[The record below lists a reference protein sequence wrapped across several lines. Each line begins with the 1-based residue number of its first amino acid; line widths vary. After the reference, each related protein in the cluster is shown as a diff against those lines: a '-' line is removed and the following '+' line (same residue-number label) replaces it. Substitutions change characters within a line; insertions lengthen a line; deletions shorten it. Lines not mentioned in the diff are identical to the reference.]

1 MQVLMCVPNISE
13 GRRPEVVE
21 QVVEQVRQSAGVRL
35 LNYSS
40 DADHNR
46 SVLTYLGEPAAVLRA
61 TQAMSLKAFEL
72 IDMAQHQGAHPR
84 IGAVDVVPFVPVRG
98 VKMKRAIDISRQFG
112 AWVGALGIPV
122 YYYEE
127 SATRPER
134 TLLPD
139 IRQGQYEG
147 LAAKLQDPAWQ
158 PDEGPAQFN
167 VRSGALVTGARHPLV
182 AFNVNLRTT
191 DLALAQRIAQAV
203 RHISGGYRYVRA
215 LGIELKEQGLVQ
227 VSMNMTCYEKTPL
240 PRVLETIRAEAARYG
255 VLVAGSELI
264 GAVPLGVLEQVTRY
278 YLQAHDLCS
287 EQVIELSLIE

>member
-112 AWVGALGIPV
+112 AWIGALGIPV

-127 SATRPER
+127 SATRPEW

-278 YLQAHDLCS
+278 YLQAHDLQS